1 MYDSQKGRSD
11 SFHQKIER
19 LKDRCTELE
28 MTITADLFDDARV
41 VACTLT
47 GSANRLLVGHHFA
60 TLFIDEAAQ
69 ALEASCWIAMQ
80 KANRV
85 ILAGDHRQLP
95 PTIKCIEA
103 LKGGLD
109 QTMMQTIV
117 ENKPA
122 QVSLLT
128 VQYRMSDGIMQFPNQ
143 EFYEGRLESA
153 PQVKYRGILDWDTA
167 IDWIDTPEGIEFQE
181 QQAGDGLSRQNPAE
195 AELTLQSLKDY
206 FIKIGKDRILYEQID
221 VGIISPYRGQV
232 SMLRRMLR
240 RDSYWKPFRHLITIN
255 TIDGFQGQERDVI
268 VISMVRNNEEGDVGF
283 LRDLRRM
290 NVAITR
296 ARMKILLIGNRA
308 TLSHYPFYRRLLRYI
323 DNQLEV

>member
-1 MYDSQKGRSD
+1 
-11 SFHQKIER
+11 
-19 LKDRCTELE
+19 
-28 MTITADLFDDARV
+28 
-41 VACTLT
+41 
-47 GSANRLLVGHHFA
+47 
-60 TLFIDEAAQ
+60 
-69 ALEASCWIAMQ
+69 MQ

-167 IDWIDTPEGIEFQE
+167 IDWIDTPEGMDYQE

-206 FIKIGKDRILYEQID
+206 FIKIGKDRILYERVD

-232 SMLRRMLR
+232 SLLRRMLR

-268 VISMVRNNEEGDVGF
+268 VISMVRNNDEGDVGF

-296 ARMKILLIGNRA
+296 ARMKILLIGNRT

-323 DNQLEV
+323 DNLNP

>member
-1 MYDSQKGRSD
+1 
-11 SFHQKIER
+11 
-19 LKDRCTELE
+19 
-28 MTITADLFDDARV
+28 
-41 VACTLT
+41 
-47 GSANRLLVGHHFA
+47 
-60 TLFIDEAAQ
+60 
-69 ALEASCWIAMQ
+69 
-80 KANRV
+80 
-85 ILAGDHRQLP
+85 
-95 PTIKCIEA
+95 
-103 LKGGLD
+103 
-109 QTMMQTIV
+109 
-117 ENKPA
+117 
-122 QVSLLT
+122 
-128 VQYRMSDGIMQFPNQ
+128 MSDGIMQFPNQ

-167 IDWIDTPEGIEFQE
+167 IDWIDTPENLEFQE
-181 QQAGDGLSRQNPAE
+181 QQAGDGVSRQNPAE

-206 FIKIGKDRILYEQID
+206 FLKIGKDRILYEQID

-232 SMLRRMLR
+232 SLLRRMLR

-268 VISMVRNNEEGDVGF
+268 VISMVRNNEDGDVGF
-283 LRDLRRM
+283 LRELRRM

>member
-1 MYDSQKGRSD
+1 
-11 SFHQKIER
+11 
-19 LKDRCTELE
+19 
-28 MTITADLFDDARV
+28 
-41 VACTLT
+41 
-47 GSANRLLVGHHFA
+47 
-60 TLFIDEAAQ
+60 
-69 ALEASCWIAMQ
+69 
-80 KANRV
+80 
-85 ILAGDHRQLP
+85 
-95 PTIKCIEA
+95 
-103 LKGGLD
+103 
-109 QTMMQTIV
+109 
-117 ENKPA
+117 
-122 QVSLLT
+122 
-128 VQYRMSDGIMQFPNQ
+128 MSDGIMQFPNQ

-167 IDWIDTPEGIEFQE
+167 IDWIDTPENLEFQE
-181 QQAGDGLSRQNPAE
+181 QQAGDGVSRQNPAE

-206 FIKIGKDRILYEQID
+206 FLKIGKDRILYEQID

-232 SMLRRMLR
+232 SLLRRMLR

-268 VISMVRNNEEGDVGF
+268 VISMVRNNEDGDVGF

-296 ARMKILLIGNRA
+296 ARMKIFLIGNRA